1 MSISECTFPQSEKLA
16 IVKLILKGN
25 RNRQNFSSYSPVSN
39 LSILSQVLEDVILD
53 QLLEY
58 LVCINVLPDTQSAY
72 TRLHSTQT
80 VLCNV
85 TNNLIDLMDEGKCG
99 VLVMSDLSGAFDTVV
114 HEILLQDLEA
124 IGVTQ
129 QALHYLES
137 YLSDRN
143 FSVQVGNVLS
153 EHCPLRRGVPQGSV
167 LGPTLFCIYTI
178 ELSNLLCEH
187 GVTFNHFAD
196 DTQFYLSMNNVVDTE
211 HHLNSVMT
219 VIKDWMDVKQ
229 QNLNGFNY
237 LRRALIL

>member
-1 MSISECTFPQSEKLA
+1 M
-16 IVKLILKGN
+16 
-25 RNRQNFSSYSPVSN
+25 
-39 LSILSQVLEDVILD
+39 
-53 QLLEY
+53 
-58 LVCINVLPDTQSAY
+58 
-72 TRLHSTQT
+72 
-80 VLCNV
+80 
-85 TNNLIDLMDEGKCG
+85 
-99 VLVMSDLSGAFDTVV
+99 
-114 HEILLQDLEA
+114 
-124 IGVTQ
+124 
-129 QALHYLES
+129 
-137 YLSDRN
+137 
-143 FSVQVGNVLS
+143 GNVLS

-167 LGPTLFCIYTI
+167 LDPTLFCIYTI